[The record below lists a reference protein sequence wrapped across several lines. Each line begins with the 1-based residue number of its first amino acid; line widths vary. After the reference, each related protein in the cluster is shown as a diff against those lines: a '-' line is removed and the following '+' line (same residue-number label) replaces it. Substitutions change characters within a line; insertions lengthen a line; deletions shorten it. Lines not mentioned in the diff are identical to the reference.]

1 MNFENIIFKIH
12 VPIEAGIGN
21 TLKGFFSGLTV
32 NKNTKIECN
41 HYSMLG
47 NFDTC
52 IENQYIF
59 TYDDY
64 NNYIVEPFSSCRW
77 LILKEEESLQ
87 TDLPYEYSDYNN
99 VDLNNDKYKHL
110 FTSKVTIDHSYDKKL
125 IHETVYNRFM
135 DVIKNFKFKQILY
148 DEVETTIKKYE
159 TFSFENSIGISIR
172 TWKAPHEH
180 NINRKYDPEEYKK
193 EIKNRINHNTKF
205 IIFSFDNN
213 DVKDEYIKY
222 INEKYPNL
230 EIVVYDKPEYI
241 NHLQYCIIKMLLLSK
256 CGTFICNR
264 ISTFSEL
271 VFWFSHCNQT
281 VKALF

>member
-12 VPIEAGIGN
+12 VPNQAGIGN
-21 TLKGFFSGLTV
+21 TLKGFISGLTV

-41 HYSMLG
+41 PDSMLG

-52 IENQYIF
+52 LDDTYIL
-59 TYDDY
+59 TNSDY
-64 NNYIVEPFSSCRW
+64 TKYTVEPFSSCRW

-87 TDLPYEYSDYNN
+87 KDLPYEYSDYNN
-99 VDLNNDKYKHL
+99 VDLNNNTYKHL
-110 FTSKVTIDHSYDKKL
+110 FTPKVTIDHYYDKKQ

-135 DVIKNFKFKQILY
+135 DVIKSFRFKQIIH
-148 DEVETTIKKYE
+148 DEVEFTLNMYK

-172 TWKAPHEH
+172 TWKAPHEQ
-180 NINRKYDPEEYKK
+180 NVNRKYDPEEYKK
-193 EIKNRINHNTKF
+193 EINKMINNSIKYV
-205 IIFSFDNN
+205 IFSFDNN
-213 DVKDEYIKY
+213 DFKDEYIKY
-222 INEKYPNL
+222 VKENYPNV
-230 EIVVYDKPEYI
+230 EIIIYNKPVYI
-241 NHLQYCIIKMLLLSK
+241 NHLQYCIIKMLLLSR
-256 CGTFICNR
+256 CGTFVCNR